1 MKQICVIGLSQFG
14 SHVARQLVKFGCQV
28 LAIDID
34 EERVEEI
41 RDHVQRAIIGD
52 ARSYQM
58 LDSVVSDTVDEAV
71 VSLGESNIEP
81 SILCVLHLKQL
92 GVQRILSTA
101 RNDDHAQ
108 ILRAVGATEVSFPER
123 ETAERTARRVANP
136 ALKDMFPLA
145 GAFRIMEMRAPERIH
160 RKSLMESDLRK
171 KFEILVLAV
180 KPGADAEFEFLPSPD
195 RIIKPDDELMVLG
208 RELDLVQFGELH

>member
-58 LDSVVSDTVDEAV
+58 LDSVVSDTVDETV

-92 GVQRILSTA
+92 GIKQILSTA

-108 ILRAVGATEVSFPER
+108 ILRAVGATEVIFPER
-123 ETAERTARRVANP
+123 ETAERTARRVSNP

-145 GAFRIMEMRAPERIH
+145 GNYRIMEMVAPERIH
-160 RKSLMESDLRK
+160 RKSLMESELRK
-171 KFEILVLAV
+171 KYEILVLAV
-180 KPGADAEFEFLPSPD
+180 KPATETDFEFLPSPD

-208 RELDLVQFGELH
+208 RELDLVQFGQL